1 MNDTLNTECVICGG
15 HITRRG
21 MDICCSDE
29 DQYLLICCKGH
40 LRKFEDRSGSIDD
53 VVVELYHDLDNFL
66 RDRGDKIDNYDESG
80 VNGELEKRVIRWI
93 NKKMIDAKSVAGIG
107 YCKGCGS
114 PIMGGRTMCNN
125 CSQSNNMKS
134 MLNSSKP
141 SQSGGGSGKRIG
153 GMHFKR

>member
-1 MNDTLNTECVICGG
+1 MDDSLITECVICGG
-15 HITRRG
+15 HITKRG
-21 MDICCSDE
+21 MDICCFDE

-40 LRKFEDRSGSIDD
+40 LRNFEDRQGSIDD
-53 VVVELYHDLDNFL
+53 VVVELYNDLDNFL
-66 RDRGDKIDNYDESG
+66 RDRGDKVDNYDESG
-80 VNGELEKRVIRWI
+80 VIGELEKRVIRWI

-125 CSQSNNMKS
+125 CSQTHNVKS
-134 MLNSSKP
+134 MISSNKP
-141 SQSGGGSGKRIG
+141 GTSGGGKRIG